1 MSIDQNDF
9 SMSKNFD
16 MTERKMITTVNCPKV
31 SDRAKENQA
40 SFKGMHPSGMIQR
53 LLR

>member
-1 MSIDQNDF
+1 MIFQP
-9 SMSKNFD
+9 SKKVVPG
-16 MTERKMITTVNCPKV
+16 ERKMITTVNCPKV
-31 SDRAKENQA
+31 SDRAKENQV